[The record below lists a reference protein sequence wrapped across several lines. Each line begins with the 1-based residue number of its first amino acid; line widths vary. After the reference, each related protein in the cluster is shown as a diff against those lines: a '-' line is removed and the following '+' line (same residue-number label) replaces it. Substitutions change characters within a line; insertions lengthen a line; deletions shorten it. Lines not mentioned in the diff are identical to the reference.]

1 MIPRQLTALLVV
13 LLVFGIGFAALAQSP
28 TTATD
33 ERAETFELTT
43 NETNLSVPQNH
54 SGIDS
59 LGLVDANGT
68 ELIEGIDY
76 EIDNQN
82 ATIAATNNSSAAGA
96 QVRADYRVTV
106 PDSQAEQFAS
116 LLSPLGLVLIGLTP
130 LLVVYLIASRVFT

>member
-1 MIPRQLTALLVV
+1 MIPRQLTALIVV

-33 ERAETFELTT
+33 ERTDAFELSTNDTT
-43 NETNLSVPQNH
+43 LSMPANH
-54 SGIDS
+54 SGVAS
-59 LGLVDANGT
+59 LELVDANGT

-82 ATIAATNNSSAAGA
+82 ATVAATDNSSAAGA
-96 QVRADYRVTV
+96 QVRAEYQAIV